1 MKTDSTIL
9 NIVLDVTINMSAFV
23 SAFKTKNRIVNIII
37 RTIYCFIITA
47 LPVTFIAMLLYAI
60 SKKEGVN
67 FNYVVISVEFIT
79 MFLCFYYIIAT
90 RNRDKQIEEYMLEI
104 ALYLEE
110 FINDTKEAKI
120 RIIIRELFKF
130 LFIFAVLSIGAV
142 YLLINLKTPNAN
154 LYIIAAFMS
163 IIASYILF
171 AYIIKDDAIR
181 NRRKRL
187 IKVVASIIWLVIVF
201 IRLGQY
207 LRDMTQLEFV
217 DMLLLMFSII
227 FTFPTIHDW
236 VKSIPE
242 KIIRPYEAI
251 VYERKKDV
259 QTIYNEL
266 NEKLSSSI
274 NKFRKDM
281 GDTPNRKKN
290 IIRVVVKIV
299 AFMVLF
305 VVITVLMAELI
316 KQEDWAIN
324 KIGNWHDNLESDRKL
339 LVNKIY
345 VCVVMVGLMVIVIL
359 RGVKIYSFKTSRFE
373 KIKFV
378 IELIIL
384 EFVMGCGLTMILSQ

>member
-1 MKTDSTIL
+1 M
-9 NIVLDVTINMSAFV
+9 
-23 SAFKTKNRIVNIII
+23 
-37 RTIYCFIITA
+37 
-47 LPVTFIAMLLYAI
+47 
-60 SKKEGVN
+60 
-67 FNYVVISVEFIT
+67 
-79 MFLCFYYIIAT
+79 
-90 RNRDKQIEEYMLEI
+90 
-104 ALYLEE
+104 
-110 FINDTKEAKI
+110 
-120 RIIIRELFKF
+120 
-130 LFIFAVLSIGAV
+130 
-142 YLLINLKTPNAN
+142 INLKTPNAN

-207 LRDMTQLEFV
+207 LRDMTQLELV
-217 DMLLLMFSII
+217 DMLLLMFSIV

-359 RGVKIYSFKTSRFE
+359 MGVKIYSFKTSRFE